1 MHFCASSQL
10 LRVDVVGGGGM
21 ERYSDLFIKLWAAS
35 TTGGQRQSSAPSK
48 CSKRES
54 SGFCPTAFHV
64 LSMKAITT
72 L

>member
-1 MHFCASSQL
+1 MK
-10 LRVDVVGGGGM
+10 
-21 ERYSDLFIKLWAAS
+21 ERDSDLFIKLWAAS

-64 LSMKAITT
+64 LSMTAITT
-72 L
+72 LLKLLEEDVTGQNRKLYR